1 MRKTFLNLPLLQ
13 FICAGFLP
21 EFPGKILSN
30 STGIHIVREVK
41 GNVTIQK
48 KQWKKPIIPFMG
60 LTLTSDDKIKVEGD
74 SLVKIY
80 CSNTEIWEVKPG
92 QYTVSDGCD
101 SGQPVIQ
108 LPNGINPHVR
118 SPRLTEETLRD
129 LPYLISPRETYI
141 LTERPLLRW
150 NAVPGVTNYTVKID
164 GVNWQTQTNKTEI
177 IYPGEPPLQEGWRY
191 RVTIETDNGISSTS
205 EAKVGFKLLD
215 SQTRNKVLETVE
227 IIKQQ
232 SLSSEEKG
240 LILANLY
247 RGYGLY
253 IDAVNVLEELINQ
266 ESQSVFLYQLLGDT
280 YLDMK
285 LPQLSLQPYQNGLIL
300 ATKTDNLIVKSAIEK
315 GLGTA
320 YYCLGN
326 DDIAEQWLNKARTNY
341 EKLGDTPSVQELDK
355 IIQENYHSLCK

>member
-1 MRKTFLNLPLLQ
+1 M
-13 FICAGFLP
+13 
-21 EFPGKILSN
+21 SN
-30 STGIHIVREVK
+30 STGIHIVLEVK

-48 KQWKKPIIPFMG
+48 KQWKKPTIPSIG

-74 SLVKIY
+74 SFLKIY
-80 CSNTEIWEVKPG
+80 CSNTEIWEVKSG

-101 SGQPVIQ
+101 SGQPVIPI
-108 LPNGINPHVR
+108 PNSNNSDVR
-118 SPRLTEETLRD
+118 SPRLTEETLIN

-141 LTERPLLRW
+141 ITERPLLRW

-177 IYPGEPPLQEGWRY
+177 IYPGQPPLQEGWRY
-191 RVTIETDNGISSTS
+191 RITIETNNGISSTS
-205 EAKVGFKLLD
+205 EAKVGFKRLD
-215 SQTRNKVLETVE
+215 SQSQKKVLETVE
-227 IIKQQ
+227 LIQQQ

-240 LILANLY
+240 LILAKLY
-247 RGYGLY
+247 RGYGLHL
-253 IDAVNVLEELINQ
+253 DAVNVLEELIKKEN
-266 ESQSVFLYQLLGDT
+266 QSVFLYQLIGDT

-285 LPQLSLQPYQNGLIL
+285 LPQLSLQPYKNGLIL
-300 ATKTDNLIVKSAIEK
+300 ATETDNLTVKSAIQK

-326 DDIAEQWLNKARTNY
+326 DHKAEQWLNQAKTNY

-355 IIQENYHSLCK
+355 IIQENYHSRKDC